1 MAVEGGSLQNQTGG
15 FIRVVSFFGEGKL
28 NGGEI
33 DGLIWRRVVCD
44 SHSCRGHPNGV
55 TGCNVISTWPPGEMC
70 HGNGVSVIS
79 VFFLFFL
86 GWVKTNSVTKDA
98 ENERHLSGSGG
109 FNICRTL
116 ALLKVEQRR
125 GGVCLVRVPPRS
137 YACPSPRHTT
147 CCMPYINEA
156 RHRREEREGNIR
168 QRATGCFY
176 SGVPPPALSV
186 WNTHTSTR
194 ARTEGESTNSSFSP

>member
-1 MAVEGGSLQNQTGG
+1 M
-15 FIRVVSFFGEGKL
+15 
-28 NGGEI
+28 
-33 DGLIWRRVVCD
+33 
-44 SHSCRGHPNGV
+44 
-55 TGCNVISTWPPGEMC
+55 
-70 HGNGVSVIS
+70 SVIS
-79 VFFLFFL
+79 VFFFILFFL

-176 SGVPPPALSV
+176 SVVPPPPLSLSE
-186 WNTHTSTR
+186 THIQAHAR
-194 ARTEGESTNSSFSP
+194 ARRERALIRPFHRSLHL

>member
-1 MAVEGGSLQNQTGG
+1 
-15 FIRVVSFFGEGKL
+15 
-28 NGGEI
+28 
-33 DGLIWRRVVCD
+33 
-44 SHSCRGHPNGV
+44 
-55 TGCNVISTWPPGEMC
+55 MC

-79 VFFLFFL
+79 VFFFILFFL

-125 GGVCLVRVPPRS
+125 GGVCLV
-137 YACPSPRHTT
+137 
-147 CCMPYINEA
+147 PYINEA

-176 SGVPPPALSV
+176 SVVPPPPLSLSE
-186 WNTHTSTR
+186 THIQAHAR
-194 ARTEGESTNSSFSP
+194 ARRERALIRPFHRSLHL